1 MSALATTVLDLCG
14 ALEHSE
20 QKIERA
26 TRNAFYEVGTE
37 LRHIRD
43 QRLYRERYGTFEDY
57 CQERWEWT
65 AQHVGRLIMSADVV
79 DQIEPIGSILPDR
92 ESHVRPLLLLDEPD
106 QRAEAWKAALAA
118 AEKDNDR
125 VKARH
130 VEAAVRAMLTTRE
143 FITLAEWDEMKPK
156 ARRDV
161 LSADGAK
168 KFNRQDNNNI
178 EWAQWSWNPITG
190 CKHGCEFCYA
200 RDISARFGPPGVAD
214 PFAPVLWTSRLS
226 APQHTKVPDGADGD
240 IGLRNVFAVSMGDLF
255 GAWVPD
261 EWIDAVM
268 GAVRAAPQWNFLFLT
283 KNPKRLP
290 SVDFPANAWVGTTV
304 NTQKMVKAAEDAFS
318 KVKATVKFLSCEPL
332 YEDLHFKHL
341 DRFDWII
348 IGGASKSTRTPEYRP
363 PRDHINNLEAQAR
376 EAGCKIYEKP
386 NLLERIREYPLLD
399 TGAP

>member
-1 MSALATTVLDLCG
+1 MSELATIALDLGG

-26 TRNAFYEVGTE
+26 TRSAFYEVGTE

-57 CQERWEWT
+57 CQERWEWNKG
-65 AQHVGRLIMSADVV
+65 HVYRLIEAADVM
-79 DQIEPIGSILPDR
+79 DGLSPIGDILPER
-92 ESHVRPLLLLDEPD
+92 EAHVRPLLQLDEPE
-106 QRAEAWKAALAA
+106 QRAEAWQSALDA
-118 AEKDNDR
+118 AEKDHDR

-143 FITLAEWDEMKPK
+143 FITLSEWDGMKPK
-156 ARRDV
+156 ARREV
-161 LSADGAK
+161 LAVDGSK

-200 RDISARFGPPGVAD
+200 RDIAARFGPPGVSD

-226 APQHTKVPDGADGD
+226 APQHTKVPAGADSD
-240 IGLRNVFAVSMGDLF
+240 IVLRNVFTVSMGDLF
-255 GAWVPD
+255 GAWVPE

-268 GAVRAAPQWNFLFLT
+268 DAVRAAPQWNFLFLT

-304 NTQKMVKAAEDAFS
+304 NTQKMVAAAEAAFA

-332 YEDLHFKHL
+332 YEDLRFKHL
-341 DRFDWII
+341 DRFDWVI
-348 IGGASKSTRTPEYRP
+348 IGGASTSTRTPEYRP
-363 PRDHINNLEAQAR
+363 PRDHINNLEAQAH

-386 NLLERIREYPLLD
+386 NLLERIREYPLA
-399 TGAP
+399 GAR